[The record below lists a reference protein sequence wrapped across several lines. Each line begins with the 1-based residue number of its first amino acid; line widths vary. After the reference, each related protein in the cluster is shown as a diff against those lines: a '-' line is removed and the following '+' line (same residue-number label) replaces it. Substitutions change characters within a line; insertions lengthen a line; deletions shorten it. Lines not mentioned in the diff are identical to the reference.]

1 MTIALWIV
9 LLLLLA
15 ALYTVMG
22 LYGARGRHG
31 D

>member
-1 MTIALWIV
+1 MTVALWIV
-9 LLLLLA
+9 LLLLA

-22 LYGARGRHG
+22 LYGTRGRHG

>member
-1 MTIALWIV
+1 MDIALWIV
-9 LLLLLA
+9 LLLLA
-15 ALYTVMG
+15 VFYTVMG

>member
-1 MTIALWIV
+1 MELSLWIV
-9 LLLLLA
+9 LLLLA